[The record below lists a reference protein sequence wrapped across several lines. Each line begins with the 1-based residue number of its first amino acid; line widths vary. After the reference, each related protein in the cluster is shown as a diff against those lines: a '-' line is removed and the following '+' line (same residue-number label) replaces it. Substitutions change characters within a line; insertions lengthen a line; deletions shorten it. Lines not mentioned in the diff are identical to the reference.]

1 MSFLPT
7 LEEKLKIDTKYLI
20 DILLHHPKKEAMIQV
35 LTKGPPKDLG
45 YMWGL
50 NEPGYWT
57 NEEREAI
64 DIMHIWVLQKGW
76 ESSGYAIM
84 FRSLEKAIKNVN
96 LSDTSLPD
104 GETKAEGYHAEE
116 VLPG

>member
-7 LEEKLKIDTKYLI
+7 LEEKLKIDTAHIVDAILNHNQAKY
-20 DILLHHPKKEAMIQV
+20 MIQV

-50 NEPGYWT
+50 NEPDYWT
-57 NEEREAI
+57 EGEKKAI
-64 DIMHIWVLQKGW
+64 AKMHIWVLRKDW

-84 FRSLEKAIKNVN
+84 FRSLEAAIKK
-96 LSDTSLPD
+96 LDR
-104 GETKAEGYHAEE
+104 KALRFLNTEA
-116 VLPG
+116 